1 MPRPGKP
8 SSQSFSSDASRAVMA
23 SFEASYGTNYP
34 FVPNST
40 EKDGHVSESGET
52 SVSSMDYPGRGFGT
66 GNGLC
71 SCYRCLRK
79 SAPSTTD
86 YK

>member
-8 SSQSFSSDASRAVMA
+8 SSQSLSSDASRAVMA
-23 SFEASYGTNYP
+23 SFEANHP
-34 FVPNST
+34 FVPNSA

>member
-1 MPRPGKP
+1 MPRPSKP
-8 SSQSFSSDASRAVMA
+8 SAQTIATDAIRTGMA
-23 SFEASYGTNYP
+23 TFEANGYGLM
-34 FVPNST
+34 PNAAD
-40 EKDGHVSESGET
+40 KDGHVSESGET
-52 SVSSMDYPGRGFGT
+52 TISAMDYAQGFGT